1 MLTII
6 DYGVG
11 NLASIKNMLKKI
23 GFRDAC
29 ISSNSDDLLAAD
41 KLILPGVGHF
51 DYGMNSLKNSGL
63 LDTLNQCVL
72 EQKTPLL
79 GICLGAQLLTKS
91 SEEGDIPG
99 LGYIN
104 AKTVSFD
111 KSKMPDSYRIP
122 HMSWGDVDAKPSCK
136 LFYGMYPDPRFYFV
150 HSYHLVCE
158 EENDAVAHTDYG
170 YRFVAGFE
178 KDNVIG
184 MQFHPE
190 KSHKFGMKLLE
201 NYIKHY

>member
-29 ISSNSDDLLAAD
+29 ISSNPEDLLAAD

-51 DYGMNSLKNSGL
+51 DYGMKSLNNSGL
-63 LDTLNQCVL
+63 VDTLNTCVL
-72 EQKTPLL
+72 ERKTPLL

-104 AKTVSFD
+104 ARTVSFD
-111 KSKMPDSYRIP
+111 KTKMPDSYRIP
-122 HMSWGDVDAKPSCK
+122 HMSWSDVDAKSTCK
-136 LFYGMYPDPRFYFV
+136 LFEDMHPDPRFYFV

-158 EENDAVAHTDYG
+158 DEKDAAVYTDYG
-170 YRFVAGFE
+170 YKFVAGFE
-178 KDNVIG
+178 RDNVIG